1 MVNMLLQNVSCED
14 LITES
19 ASSES
24 DDVDDYTGTTLSAIK
39 ILGEARDVDSWGDAL
54 TAAVVALLR
63 NVEDP
68 ERITDI
74 DGRTRSYFV
83 EEERQ
88 SEVVAPHKIP
98 DTDLY
103 LEANFSANTVVRV
116 IERVPDTYEY
126 DRAEL
131 GIFTEES

>member
-1 MVNMLLQNVSCED
+1 ME
-14 LITES
+14 
-19 ASSES
+19 
-24 DDVDDYTGTTLSAIK
+24 G
-39 ILGEARDVDSWGDAL
+39 G
-54 TAAVVALLR
+54 
-63 NVEDP
+63 
-68 ERITDI
+68 
-74 DGRTRSYFV
+74 
-83 EEERQ
+83 RQ

-103 LEANFSANTVVRV
+103 FEANFPVNTVVRV